1 MTELK
6 ISHQDRAKH
15 VAGAN
20 ERSAIRSSAA
30 RLGVTSGLGF
40 ENARVD
46 PSRRRGRGAT
56 ANESGRFEPIQR
68 VALDD
73 GWEGLADLPAL
84 KTHVTI
90 EKPKSIIARNQSPDI
105 SFDRSINPYRG
116 CEHGC
121 IYCYARPSHAHMG
134 HSPGLDF
141 ETRLYA
147 KPNAA
152 QLLEAELSKPGYQ
165 PRTIA
170 LGANTDPYQPVERTY
185 RVTREILEV
194 LERTN
199 HPVGIVTK
207 SALVTRDIDILSR
220 MAKKGLVKVA
230 ISITT
235 LDRKLARRMEPRAAT
250 PQRRLEALMRLAE
263 AGIPTVV
270 MVAPIIPGL
279 TDMEI
284 EQILSSAKAAGARE
298 AGYVMLRLPLEVRDL
313 FEDWLHQTMPDRA
326 RKVMSLVRQIRG
338 GKDNDPEFGKRMKG
352 SGPLAWTIGRRFEM
366 AAERNGLNRA
376 KHALRCDLF
385 EKPLARGD
393 QLALF

>member
-6 ISHQDRAKH
+6 ISHQDRAASRH
-15 VAGAN
+15 SRQGG
-20 ERSAIRSSAA
+20 I
-30 RLGVTSGLGF
+30 GF
-40 ENARVD
+40 ESTWV
-46 PSRRRGRGAT
+46 PPQRRRGRGVT
-56 ANESGRFEPIQR
+56 ANESGRYEAFQR
-68 VALDD
+68 VPLDD
-73 GWEGLADLPAL
+73 GWEGLGDLPAL
-84 KTHVTI
+84 KTHVTV

-121 IYCYARPSHAHMG
+121 VYCYARPSHAHMG

-141 ETRLYA
+141 ESRLYA

-152 QLLEAELSKPGYQ
+152 ALLETELAKPGYT

-170 LGANTDPYQPVERTY
+170 LGANTDPYQPIERTY
-185 RVTREILEV
+185 RITREVLEV
-194 LERTN
+194 LERAN

-207 SALVTRDIDILSR
+207 SALVSRDIDILSR

-230 ISITT
+230 VSITT
-235 LDRKLARRMEPRAAT
+235 LDRKLARRLEPRAAT
-250 PQRRLEALMRLAE
+250 PQRRLEALTRLAE
-263 AGIPTVV
+263 ADIPTVA

-284 EQILSSAKAAGARE
+284 EQIIACTKAAGARE

-313 FEDWLHQTMPDRA
+313 FEDWLHETMPDRA
-326 RKVMSLVRQIRG
+326 RKVMSLIRQVRG
-338 GKDNDPEFGKRMKG
+338 GKDNDAEFGKRMKG
-352 SGPLAWTIGRRFEM
+352 SGPVGWTIGRRFEK
-366 AAERNGLNRA
+366 AVERHGLNKPRI
-376 KHALRCDLF
+376 ALRTDLF